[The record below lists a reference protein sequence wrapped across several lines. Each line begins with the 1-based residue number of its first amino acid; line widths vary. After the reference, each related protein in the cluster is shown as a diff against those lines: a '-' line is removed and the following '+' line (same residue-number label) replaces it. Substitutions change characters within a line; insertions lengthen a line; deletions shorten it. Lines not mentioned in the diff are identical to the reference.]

1 MPTESA
7 AAPDADPSPPAG
19 LSGAA
24 GPATTPASAP
34 FGSAVSP
41 LVAAPLGAAP
51 RVGALDVLRGAAI
64 LMMVL
69 SGIQPYGPASALPAW
84 MYHAQVPPPA
94 HVFDPALPGITW
106 VDLVF
111 PFFLFAMGAAIP
123 LATAARRRRGATTGA
138 LVRETLV
145 RGGLLLAFAIVVQH
159 VRPSVLGGSFEA
171 PAWAWGVGLL
181 GWALLW
187 GAYARLPDAWPTSW
201 RRGARALGWIGL
213 AAILAVVRYPDGS
226 GFRVGRYDII
236 LVVLANMAAF
246 GGLVYVATARRPAA
260 RYAVLALLAAA
271 ILAGREDGW
280 VKPVMSATVAEGLFR
295 PYYLKYL
302 LLVLPGTLAGEAF
315 LARGAAAVK
324 TWRAGTA
331 GTAAALALLGPLV
344 TVVATAGLFTRDVAA
359 AGAICTAL
367 VGIGLWMARRA
378 EGPADADG
386 RAGLVTWLWA
396 MGGAWLLLGF
406 VAEPFEGGIKK
417 DASTFSYYFVTGGLA
432 HLLLASLTAA
442 AERFGV
448 RLPLLAANGQNPMLA
463 YVSLHNAVLPVLA
476 VAGLYAWMVRMTPT
490 PWAGFARGAFLTLLT
505 ALLVAAFT
513 RRRWF
518 WRT

>member
-1 MPTESA
+1 MPDA
-7 AAPDADPSPPAG
+7 LPADPSPI
-19 LSGAA
+19 
-24 GPATTPASAP
+24 AP
-34 FGSAVSP
+34 SP
-41 LVAAPLGAAP
+41 IDRSSSVPPDVLLAAAP
-51 RVGALDVLRGAAI
+51 RIGALDVLRGAAI

-84 MYHAQVPPPA
+84 MYHAQVPPPT
-94 HVFDPALPGITW
+94 HVFDPTLPGITW

-111 PFFLFAMGAAIP
+111 PFFLFAMGAALP
-123 LATAARRRRGATTGA
+123 LAMGARRRRGATTGTLA
-138 LVRETLV
+138 WDALV

-159 VRPSVLGGSFEA
+159 VRPSVLSGVFEA

-181 GWALLW
+181 AWALLW
-187 GAYARLPDAWPTSW
+187 GAYGRLPAAWPPSW
-201 RRGARALGWIGL
+201 RWGARAVGWIGL
-213 AAILAVVRYPDGS
+213 AAILALVRYPDGS

-246 GGLVYVATARRPAA
+246 GGLLTLATARRPLW

-302 LLVLPGTLAGEAF
+302 LLVLPGTFAGEAF
-315 LARGAAAVK
+315 LARGTAAVTTWAAAP
-324 TWRAGTA
+324 AGA
-331 GTAAALALLGPLV
+331 AAALSLLGPLV
-344 TVVATAGLFTRDVAA
+344 TVVATAGLFTRDV
-359 AGAICTAL
+359 GATFAVCAAL
-367 VGIGLWMARRA
+367 VAAGLWMARRV
-378 EGPADADG
+378 EPGDG
-386 RAGLVTWLWA
+386 GSGGAGLVTWLWA
-396 MGGAWLLLGF
+396 MGGAWLVLGF
-406 VAEPFEGGIKK
+406 VADPFEGGIKK

-432 HLLLASLTAA
+432 HLLLASLTVA

-448 RLPLLAANGQNPMLA
+448 RMRLLAANGQNPMLA

-476 VAGLYAWMVRMTPT
+476 VVGGYAWMVRMTPT
-490 PWAGFARGAFLTLLT
+490 PWLGFARGAFLTLLT